1 MKRHIVALD
10 VVEGSPCYSLQIAF
24 DLLDQTVGVGYIRFE
39 KSMDTFEYV
48 IDFHVVCNVEFM
60 VLVRSVRLLLFLVLY
75 CLTFLNNQLNLSL
88 LGMNLFMRD
97 YFLLFFLLFLLLWVK
112 LVFLAQVNRVDD
124 CLDFRLAHFFYI
136 DWISLSFNWLQRYL
150 FNFFYQQTIINMFR
164 FCSHNF
170 YTLFTFSFTTPLL
183 DLYLMLFLLTQTC
196 FWFFNATALQL
207 HFNLLLLNLLPR
219 RYFLFT
225 LRHPTSLDLATEFL
239 RDRKVNLS
247 LWNISILLILK
258 IYLQLLLRQLSF

>member
-39 KSMDTFEYV
+39 KSMDSFEYV

-75 CLTFLNNQLNLSL
+75 CLTFLNNKLNLSL
-88 LGMNLFMRD
+88 LGVNLFMRD

-124 CLDFRLAHFFYI
+124 CLDFRLAHFFI
-136 DWISLSFNWLQRYL
+136 LVGSRYL
-150 FNFFYQQTIINMFR
+150 LTGCRDTYSTSSISRLLSICFDSALTIFI
-164 FCSHNF
+164 
-170 YTLFTFSFTTPLL
+170 
-183 DLYLMLFLLTQTC
+183 LYLGS
-196 FWFFNATALQL
+196 AS
-207 HFNLLLLNLLPR
+207 
-219 RYFLFT
+219 
-225 LRHPTSLDLATEFL
+225 LRPC
-239 RDRKVNLS
+239 
-247 LWNISILLILK
+247 
-258 IYLQLLLRQLSF
+258 